1 LAAVAVAAV
10 DHQARA
16 ELGLLQGGHRAA
28 DRLGVVVGGAV
39 GAAQDEVTVRVAA
52 RGDDGRE
59 PLLGHRQ
66 EMVGVAGGLDGV
78 DGDLRVAVGAVLE
91 PDRDRQPGGQL
102 AVHLALG
109 GPRPDGA
116 PADQVGDV
124 LGRDG
129 VQELAA
135 GGQAHLGQV
144 QQQAA
149 RDREPLVHLERAVQ
163 VRVVDEPLPPDGG
176 AGLFEV
182 DAHHDDQRVRQLGG
196 HGLQAARVLA
206 GGGDVVDGTG
216 ADDHQQPVVLA
227 AQDARRRV
235 APLGHRGRGP
245 LGEREVL
252 HQDLRWDQRADA
264 FDAKVV
270 RGAQH
275 AGRRNLACFCPP
287 CARPTAKGRGM
298 MAMMRRGLDGFS
310 DDVRGWRA
318 ATADRAPV
326 YHRLLEEA
334 VALFQA
340 PVGST
345 EEAARA
351 RVEAAWRER
360 KQASP
365 YARPLLLMA
374 ALRAEGLRAGPRYPL
389 FEAIAAPKPQVTA
402 ATRERLA
409 AALGDA
415 SPRLFADLATRTVQT
430 NETSR
435 AVAWR
440 WPA

>member
-1 LAAVAVAAV
+1 
-10 DHQARA
+10 
-16 ELGLLQGGHRAA
+16 
-28 DRLGVVVGGAV
+28 
-39 GAAQDEVTVRVAA
+39 
-52 RGDDGRE
+52 
-59 PLLGHRQ
+59 
-66 EMVGVAGGLDGV
+66 
-78 DGDLRVAVGAVLE
+78 
-91 PDRDRQPGGQL
+91 
-102 AVHLALG
+102 
-109 GPRPDGA
+109 
-116 PADQVGDV
+116 
-124 LGRDG
+124 
-129 VQELAA
+129 
-135 GGQAHLGQV
+135 
-144 QQQAA
+144 
-149 RDREPLVHLERAVQ
+149 
-163 VRVVDEPLPPDGG
+163 
-176 AGLFEV
+176 
-182 DAHHDDQRVRQLGG
+182 
-196 HGLQAARVLA
+196 
-206 GGGDVVDGTG
+206 
-216 ADDHQQPVVLA
+216 
-227 AQDARRRV
+227 
-235 APLGHRGRGP
+235 
-245 LGEREVL
+245 
-252 HQDLRWDQRADA
+252 
-264 FDAKVV
+264 
-270 RGAQH
+270 
-275 AGRRNLACFCPP
+275 
-287 CARPTAKGRGM
+287 M

-440 WPA
+440 WPAALAGCDGGARGLALYDLGCSAGLNLAADRLPPLWTDPTGAPLPVAPRARIVLRRGFDANPLDVNRDGDCLWLTACVWPGEDARLQRLTEAMQAFRALGTDPAAPRLETTDLAEAPERLNGLAATADGPVVHLAYQTVVRDYLSEPIRRRYIEGMRRWLAGGVAAAPRVWIELEAAADGASMAIEAHVGNGSGALLDLTLARCGYHPERVTPDAGTVAAFAAALAAR

>member
-1 LAAVAVAAV
+1 
-10 DHQARA
+10 
-16 ELGLLQGGHRAA
+16 
-28 DRLGVVVGGAV
+28 
-39 GAAQDEVTVRVAA
+39 
-52 RGDDGRE
+52 
-59 PLLGHRQ
+59 
-66 EMVGVAGGLDGV
+66 
-78 DGDLRVAVGAVLE
+78 
-91 PDRDRQPGGQL
+91 
-102 AVHLALG
+102 
-109 GPRPDGA
+109 
-116 PADQVGDV
+116 
-124 LGRDG
+124 
-129 VQELAA
+129 
-135 GGQAHLGQV
+135 
-144 QQQAA
+144 
-149 RDREPLVHLERAVQ
+149 
-163 VRVVDEPLPPDGG
+163 
-176 AGLFEV
+176 
-182 DAHHDDQRVRQLGG
+182 RVRQLGG
-196 HGLQAARVLA
+196 HRLEAARVLP

-216 ADDHQQPVVLA
+216 TDDHQQPVVLA
-227 AQDARRRV
+227 AQDARGRV
-235 APLGHRGRGP
+235 PPLGHRGRGP
-245 LGEREVL
+245 LGERQVL
-252 HQDLRWDQRADA
+252 HQDLRRDQRADA

-275 AGRRNLACFCPP
+275 AGRRNLACFRPP

-310 DDVRGWRA
+310 DDVRAWRA
-318 ATADRAPV
+318 ATPGRAPV
-326 YHRLLEEA
+326 YHRLLEDA

-374 ALRAEGLRAGPRYPL
+374 ALRAEGLRAGTRHPL
-389 FEAIAAPKPQVTA
+389 FEAIAAPQPQVAA

-415 SPRLFADLATRTVQT
+415 SPRLFADLATRSVQT

-440 WPA
+440 WPAALAGCDGGARGLALYDLGCSAGLNLAADRLPPLWTDPTGAPLPVAPRARIVLRRGFDANPLDVNRDGDCLWLTACVWPGEDARLQRLTEAMQAFRALGTDPAAP